1 MTALADVQRLS
12 QSLSRRIHVL
22 LVVAVT
28 IWYLGSTYLP
38 QAVGSCLEGPCSP
51 TPLRVALSLLIPLA
65 MACVPLLIEVL
76 IFRRTWSQ
84 ALRDIGITRWHRGGF
99 PLALLYLLP
108 LLAFYP
114 FLAAATGQTLA
125 LQAGW
130 PGRAAALVL
139 NNGINEET
147 MMRGFVFRRLRQDR
161 PFWNAAALSTVYFAA
176 YHVPLILTAGALVG
190 MIGVLIAIPTGLLL
204 ACIYERGD
212 RTIWA
217 SALAHA
223 GTNAAP
229 MLFILAPEQ
238 QGLATSLYLGTSI
251 LVSTALLSGLKAREQ
266 ASIGAPAAV
275 APSGAQP

>member
-1 MTALADVQRLS
+1 MA
-12 QSLSRRIHVL
+12 SL
-22 LVVAVT
+22 
-28 IWYLGSTYLP
+28 P
-38 QAVGSCLEGPCSP
+38 
-51 TPLRVALSLLIPLA
+51 
-65 MACVPLLIEVL
+65 VPIEVL
-76 IFRRTWSQ
+76 VFRRTWSQ

-99 PLALLYLLP
+99 PLALLLLLP

-114 FLAAATGQTLA
+114 VLAAATGQTLA
-125 LQAGW
+125 LQANW

-176 YHVPLILTAGALVG
+176 YHLPLILTSGALVG
-190 MIGVLIAIPTGLLL
+190 TIGVLIAIPTGLLL

-223 GTNAAP
+223 GINAAP
-229 MLFILAPEQ
+229 LLFILAPEYQ
-238 QGLATSLYLGTSI
+238 ALATSLYLGTAI
-251 LVSTALLSGLKAREQ
+251 LVATTLLFGLKARGLTS
-266 ASIGAPAAV
+266 AGAPLAV
-275 APSGAQP
+275 APAGAQP